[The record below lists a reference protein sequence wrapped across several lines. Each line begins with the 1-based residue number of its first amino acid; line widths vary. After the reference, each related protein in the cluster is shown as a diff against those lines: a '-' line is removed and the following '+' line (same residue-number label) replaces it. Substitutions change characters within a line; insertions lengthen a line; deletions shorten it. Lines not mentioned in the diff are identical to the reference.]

1 MTCVWSGVEVT
12 GVELVGTGGGGVESR
27 IGVACRMASGVEM
40 VVVTFGGGLGEG
52 CQVVVRG

>member
-12 GVELVGTGGGGVESR
+12 GELVGTGGGGVESR